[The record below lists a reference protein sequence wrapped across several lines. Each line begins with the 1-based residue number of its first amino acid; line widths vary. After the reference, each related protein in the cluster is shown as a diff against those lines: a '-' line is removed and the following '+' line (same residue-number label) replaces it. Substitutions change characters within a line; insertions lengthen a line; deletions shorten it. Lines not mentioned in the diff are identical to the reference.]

1 MLSGGSKNTGEQ
13 MSTILGQETTFTG
26 TIELK
31 GALRI
36 DGVVKGKIVS
46 TDEVT
51 VGQTG
56 KVEAEIEAREV
67 VIAGQ
72 LVGDINASEKIEL
85 QATSD
90 VEGDLRSKSLV
101 IEQGAVFCGGCH
113 MKEHMNRTRQ
123 ALSSAPATTEKT
135 EKEEKELAGAVSGG
149 GSSFGLPFK
158 SKKDD

>member
-1 MLSGGSKNTGEQ
+1 
-13 MSTILGQETTFTG
+13 MSTILGKETTFTG

-31 GALRI
+31 GGLRI

-51 VGQTG
+51 IGQTG
-56 KVEAEIEAREV
+56 KVEAEIDAREV
-67 VIAGQ
+67 IVAGQ

-85 QATSD
+85 QSTSD

-113 MKEHMNRTRQ
+113 MKEGSRRAQKTLTRETPSKPT
-123 ALSSAPATTEKT
+123 ADKD
-135 EKEEKELAGAVSGG
+135 EKELAEAVGGG
-149 GSSFGLPFK
+149 GSAFGLPFK
-158 SKKDD
+158 SRKDD